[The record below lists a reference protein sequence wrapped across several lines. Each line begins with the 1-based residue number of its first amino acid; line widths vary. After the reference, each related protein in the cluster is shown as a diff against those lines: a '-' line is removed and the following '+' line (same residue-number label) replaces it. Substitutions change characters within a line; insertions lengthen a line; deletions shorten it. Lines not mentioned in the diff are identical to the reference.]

1 MSNYVTKAR
10 LKNATGVDTLKS
22 AKKVDLASLKSDI
35 DQLDIDKLKNAAN
48 GLNSLKSKLGKL
60 GADEFVAPVNLS
72 KLSDVVKNDVVKKDA
87 YKLRS
92 KILKI
97 KCLILLS

>member
-22 AKKVDLASLKSDI
+22 AKKVDLASLKSDV
-35 DQLDIDKLKNAAN
+35 DQLDIDKLKNATN

-72 KLSDVVKNDVVKKDA
+72 KLSDVVKNDVVKEDA

-92 KILKI
+92 RILKI

>member
-22 AKKVDLASLKSDI
+22 AKKVDLASLKSDV

-72 KLSDVVKNDVVKKDA
+72 KLTDVVKNDVVKKDA

>member
-22 AKKVDLASLKSDI
+22 AKKVDLASLKSDV

-92 KILKI
+92 RILKI

>member
-1 MSNYVTKAR
+1 MLKR
-10 LKNATGVDTLKS
+10 L
-22 AKKVDLASLKSDI
+22 DL
-35 DQLDIDKLKNAAN
+35 DKLKYAAN
-48 GLNSLKSKLGKL
+48 GLNSFKSKLGKL

-72 KLSDVVKNDVVKKDA
+72 KLTDVVKSDVVKKDA

>member
-22 AKKVDLASLKSDI
+22 AKKVDLASLKSDV

-72 KLSDVVKNDVVKKDA
+72 KLSDVVKNDVFKKDA

>member
-22 AKKVDLASLKSDI
+22 AKKVDLASLKSDV

-60 GADEFVAPVNLS
+60 GPDEFVAPVNLS
-72 KLSDVVKNDVVKKDA
+72 KLSDVVKNDVVKEDA

-92 KILKI
+92 RILKI

>member
-22 AKKVDLASLKSDI
+22 AKKVDLASLKSDV